1 MIQFVVKL
9 SLYLSSGEN
18 MIDLFV
24 SIIIV
29 SFSFTLYIYISS
41 VHRGGKFLKFLK
53 FKKWLLVSL
62 SSFWACRR
70 KSGFQ
75 RAFFLNY
82 CFKSIWKSQAKAAI
96 PTFPRN
102 SNEAFRI
109 LTYCSFKGGLT
120 SWCSRQNAWL
130 YSLLG
135 SSELKS
141 QLLSSFAS
149 HLLSFLIIYQFMY

>member
-9 SLYLSSGEN
+9 SLYLSSEDN
-18 MIDLFV
+18 MVDLFV
-24 SIIIV
+24 SMIIV
-29 SFSFTLYIYISS
+29 SFSFTLHISS
-41 VHRGGKFLKFLK
+41 VHGGGKFLKILK
-53 FKKWLLVSL
+53 LKKWLPVSL

-70 KSGFQ
+70 KFSFQ
-75 RAFFLNY
+75 RVFFLNY